1 MEFLS
6 NYVSQDIIDKIL
18 RKYSKEMIVSIIYK
32 EDNVREVIEYFKSL
46 GFDIETLLINRL
58 DIFLINI
65 NHLKENIESYN
76 KDEVIE
82 SLKNDI
88 SILDYLLDSVG

>member
-1 MEFLS
+1 MDFLTD
-6 NYVSQDIIDKIL
+6 YVSQNIIDKIL
-18 RKYSKEMIVSIIYK
+18 IKYSKEMIVSIIYK
-32 EDNVREVIEYFKSL
+32 EDNVKEVIKYFKSL

>member
-1 MEFLS
+1 MDFLTD
-6 NYVSQDIIDKIL
+6 YVSQNIIDKIL
-18 RKYSKEMIVSIIYK
+18 IKYSKEMIVSIIYK
-32 EDNVREVIEYFKSL
+32 EDNVKEVIKYFKSL

-82 SLKNDI
+82 SLKNDANALHLTI
-88 SILDYLLDSVG
+88 

>member
-1 MEFLS
+1 MDFL
-6 NYVSQDIIDKIL
+6 NDYVSQDVIDKIL
-18 RKYSKEMIVSIIYK
+18 KKYSKEMIVSIIYK
-32 EDNVREVIEYFKSL
+32 EDNVKEVIKYFKSL

>member
-1 MEFLS
+1 MDFLS

-18 RKYSKEMIVSIIYK
+18 IKYSKEMIVSIIYK
-32 EDNVREVIEYFKSL
+32 EDNVKEVIEYFKSL

>member
-1 MEFLS
+1 MDFLS
-6 NYVSQDIIDKIL
+6 DYVSQDVIDKIL
-18 RKYSKEMIVSIIYK
+18 IKYSKEMIVSIIYQ

>member
-1 MEFLS
+1 M
-6 NYVSQDIIDKIL
+6 NQDVIDKIL

-32 EDNVREVIEYFKSL
+32 EDKVRKVIEYFKSL

-82 SLKNDI
+82 SLKNYI

>member
-1 MEFLS
+1 MDFLS

-18 RKYSKEMIVSIIYK
+18 VKYSKEMIVSIIYQ
-32 EDNVREVIEYFKSL
+32 EDNVKEVIEYFKSL